1 MVASQFMSVLV
12 NKVGFKMAAKC
23 SALYWFDFTSTVMHS
38 CDYRLVALQIHN
50 VCKNALH
57 MLSESDNR
65 SFHTYVHMYG
75 YNMHVLRTACPTY
88 SVC

>member
-1 MVASQFMSVLV
+1 
-12 NKVGFKMAAKC
+12 
-23 SALYWFDFTSTVMHS
+23 MHS
-38 CDYRLVALQIHN
+38 YDYRFVALQIYNVHATMYMCA

-75 YNMHVLRTACPTY
+75 YNMHVLRTACPT
-88 SVC
+88 VCAKC